1 MSKKNKNGVDSPKK
15 SSSIKKLTKKDLELL
30 ISSLEDKH
38 LRLKAEFDNYR
49 KRKDSEISSLLKY
62 EGKSFIMDFLS
73 ILDNISRGIE
83 SYKEDDI
90 KKALLLVKDDFIKK
104 LDVKGVKPFGKVG
117 DNFDPELHEALTTT
131 NDPKIDDN
139 YYIYITLLVLVF
151 TLFSSIFPSK
161 KALKLKPDYVDA
173 YYNLGSIVSN
183 LGKSREVRLCSEKIM
198 SLRSWSILGS
208 YSFNREMK
216 LD

>member
-30 ISSLEDKH
+30 ISSQEDKH

-104 LDVKGVKPFGKVG
+104 LDVKGVKPFGEVG
-117 DNFDPELHEALTTT
+117 DNFDPELHEALTIT
-131 NDPKIDDN
+131 NDPKTDDN
-139 YYIYITLLVLVF
+139 LIVEIYESGYKYKDLIIRHAKVVVNKKWAI
-151 TLFSSIFPSK
+151 SMIF
-161 KALKLKPDYVDA
+161 
-173 YYNLGSIVSN
+173 
-183 LGKSREVRLCSEKIM
+183 
-198 SLRSWSILGS
+198 
-208 YSFNREMK
+208 
-216 LD
+216 

>member
-1 MSKKNKNGVDSPKK
+1 MSKKNKKGVDSPKK
-15 SSSIKKLTKKDLELL
+15 SSSTKKLTKKDLELL

-90 KKALLLVKDDFIKK
+90 TKALLLVKDDFIKK
-104 LDVKGVKPFGKVG
+104 LDVKGVKPFGEVG

-131 NDPKIDDN
+131 NDPKTDDN
-139 YYIYITLLVLVF
+139 LIVEIYESGYKYRDLIIRHAKVVVNKKWA
-151 TLFSSIFPSK
+151 IFM
-161 KALKLKPDYVDA
+161 
-173 YYNLGSIVSN
+173 I
-183 LGKSREVRLCSEKIM
+183 
-198 SLRSWSILGS
+198 
-208 YSFNREMK
+208 F
-216 LD
+216 

>member
-1 MSKKNKNGVDSPKK
+1 MSKKNKNGVDSPNKT
-15 SSSIKKLTKKDLELL
+15 SSTKKLTKKDLELL
-30 ISSLEDKH
+30 ISSQEDKH

-49 KRKDSEISSLLKY
+49 KRKDSEISSLLNY

-117 DNFDPELHEALTTT
+117 DNFDPELHEALTTA

-139 YYIYITLLVLVF
+139 
-151 TLFSSIFPSK
+151 
-161 KALKLKPDYVDA
+161 
-173 YYNLGSIVSN
+173 SIVEIYESGYKYKDLIIRHAKVVVN
-183 LGKSREVRLCSEKIM
+183 KKWAISMI
-198 SLRSWSILGS
+198 
-208 YSFNREMK
+208 F
-216 LD
+216 

>member
-90 KKALLLVKDDFIKK
+90 TKALLLVKDDFIKK
-104 LDVKGVKPFGKVG
+104 LDVKGVKPFGEVG

-131 NDPKIDDN
+131 NDPKTDDN
-139 YYIYITLLVLVF
+139 LIVEIYESGYKYKDLIIRHAKVVV
-151 TLFSSIFPSK
+151 SK
-161 KALKLKPDYVDA
+161 KWA
-173 YYNLGSIVSN
+173 IFM
-183 LGKSREVRLCSEKIM
+183 I
-198 SLRSWSILGS
+198 
-208 YSFNREMK
+208 F
-216 LD
+216 

>member
-15 SSSIKKLTKKDLELL
+15 SSSTKKLTKKDLELL
-30 ISSLEDKH
+30 ISSQEDKH

-90 KKALLLVKDDFIKK
+90 KKALLVVKDDFIKK

-131 NDPKIDDN
+131 NDSKIDDN
-139 YYIYITLLVLVF
+139 
-151 TLFSSIFPSK
+151 
-161 KALKLKPDYVDA
+161 
-173 YYNLGSIVSN
+173 SIVEIYESGYKYKDLIIRHAKVVVN
-183 LGKSREVRLCSEKIM
+183 KKWAISMI
-198 SLRSWSILGS
+198 
-208 YSFNREMK
+208 F
-216 LD
+216 

>member
-73 ILDNISRGIE
+73 ILDNILRGIE

-90 KKALLLVKDDFIKK
+90 KKALLVVKDDFIKK

-117 DNFDPELHEALTTT
+117 ENFDPELHEALTTT
-131 NDPKIDDN
+131 NDPKTDDN
-139 YYIYITLLVLVF
+139 LIVEIYESGYKYKDLIIRHAKVVVNKKWA
-151 TLFSSIFPSK
+151 IFMI
-161 KALKLKPDYVDA
+161 Y
-173 YYNLGSIVSN
+173 
-183 LGKSREVRLCSEKIM
+183 
-198 SLRSWSILGS
+198 
-208 YSFNREMK
+208 
-216 LD
+216 

>member
-15 SSSIKKLTKKDLELL
+15 SSSTKKLTKKDLELL

-90 KKALLLVKDDFIKK
+90 TKALLLVKDDFIKK
-104 LDVKGVKPFGKVG
+104 LDVKGVKPFGEVG

-131 NDPKIDDN
+131 NDPKTDDN
-139 YYIYITLLVLVF
+139 LIVEIYESGYKYKDLIIRHAKVVVN
-151 TLFSSIFPSK
+151 K
-161 KALKLKPDYVDA
+161 K
-173 YYNLGSIVSN
+173 
-183 LGKSREVRLCSEKIM
+183 
-198 SLRSWSILGS
+198 
-208 YSFNREMK
+208 
-216 LD
+216 

>member
-15 SSSIKKLTKKDLELL
+15 SSSTKKLTKKDLELL

-90 KKALLLVKDDFIKK
+90 TKALLLVKDDFIKK
-104 LDVKGVKPFGKVG
+104 LDVKGVKPFGEVG

-131 NDPKIDDN
+131 NDPKTDDN
-139 YYIYITLLVLVF
+139 LIVEIYESGYKYKDLIIRHAKVVVNKKWAI
-151 TLFSSIFPSK
+151 SMIF
-161 KALKLKPDYVDA
+161 
-173 YYNLGSIVSN
+173 
-183 LGKSREVRLCSEKIM
+183 
-198 SLRSWSILGS
+198 
-208 YSFNREMK
+208 
-216 LD
+216 

>member
-104 LDVKGVKPFGKVG
+104 LDVKGVKPFGEVG

-131 NDPKIDDN
+131 NDSKIDDN
-139 YYIYITLLVLVF
+139 
-151 TLFSSIFPSK
+151 
-161 KALKLKPDYVDA
+161 
-173 YYNLGSIVSN
+173 SIVEIYESGYKYKDLIIRHAKVVVN
-183 LGKSREVRLCSEKIM
+183 KKWAIFM
-198 SLRSWSILGS
+198 I
-208 YSFNREMK
+208 F
-216 LD
+216 

>member
-15 SSSIKKLTKKDLELL
+15 SSSTKKLTKKDLELL

-90 KKALLLVKDDFIKK
+90 TKALLLVKDDFIKK
-104 LDVKGVKPFGKVG
+104 LDVKGVKPFVEVG

-131 NDPKIDDN
+131 NDPKTDDN
-139 YYIYITLLVLVF
+139 LIVEIYESGYKYKDLIIRHAKVVVNKKWA
-151 TLFSSIFPSK
+151 IFMI
-161 KALKLKPDYVDA
+161 Y
-173 YYNLGSIVSN
+173 
-183 LGKSREVRLCSEKIM
+183 
-198 SLRSWSILGS
+198 
-208 YSFNREMK
+208 
-216 LD
+216 

>member
-1 MSKKNKNGVDSPKK
+1 MSKKNKNGVDSPNKV
-15 SSSIKKLTKKDLELL
+15 SSTKKLTKKDLELL
-30 ISSLEDKH
+30 ISTQEDKH

-83 SYKEDDI
+83 SYKENDI

-139 YYIYITLLVLVF
+139 
-151 TLFSSIFPSK
+151 
-161 KALKLKPDYVDA
+161 
-173 YYNLGSIVSN
+173 SIVEIYESGYKYKDLIIRHAKVVVN
-183 LGKSREVRLCSEKIM
+183 KKWAIFM
-198 SLRSWSILGS
+198 I
-208 YSFNREMK
+208 F
-216 LD
+216 

>member
-62 EGKSFIMDFLS
+62 EGKSFIIDFLS

-104 LDVKGVKPFGKVG
+104 LDVKGVKPFGEVG

-131 NDPKIDDN
+131 NDSKIDDN
-139 YYIYITLLVLVF
+139 
-151 TLFSSIFPSK
+151 
-161 KALKLKPDYVDA
+161 
-173 YYNLGSIVSN
+173 SIVEIYE
-183 LGKSREVRLCSEKIM
+183 LGYKYKDLIIRHAKVVVNKKWAIFM
-198 SLRSWSILGS
+198 I
-208 YSFNREMK
+208 F
-216 LD
+216 

>member
-15 SSSIKKLTKKDLELL
+15 SSSTKKLTKKDLELL
-30 ISSLEDKH
+30 ISSQEDKH

-73 ILDNISRGIE
+73 VLDNISRGIE

-90 KKALLLVKDDFIKK
+90 TKALLLVKDDFIKK
-104 LDVKGVKPFGKVG
+104 LDVKGVKPFGEVG

-131 NDPKIDDN
+131 NDPKTDDN
-139 YYIYITLLVLVF
+139 LIVEIYESGYKYKDLIIRHAKVVVN
-151 TLFSSIFPSK
+151 K
-161 KALKLKPDYVDA
+161 K
-173 YYNLGSIVSN
+173 
-183 LGKSREVRLCSEKIM
+183 
-198 SLRSWSILGS
+198 
-208 YSFNREMK
+208 
-216 LD
+216 

>member
-15 SSSIKKLTKKDLELL
+15 SSSTKKLTKKDLELL

-90 KKALLLVKDDFIKK
+90 KKALLVVKDDFIKK

-131 NDPKIDDN
+131 NDSKIDDDIIVE
-139 YYIYITLLVLVF
+139 IYESGYKYKDLIIRHAKVVVN
-151 TLFSSIFPSK
+151 K
-161 KALKLKPDYVDA
+161 K
-173 YYNLGSIVSN
+173 
-183 LGKSREVRLCSEKIM
+183 
-198 SLRSWSILGS
+198 
-208 YSFNREMK
+208 
-216 LD
+216 

>member
-90 KKALLLVKDDFIKK
+90 KKALLVVKDDFIKK
-104 LDVKGVKPFGKVG
+104 LDVKGVKPFGEVG

-131 NDPKIDDN
+131 NDPKTDDN
-139 YYIYITLLVLVF
+139 LIVEIYESGYKYKDLIIRHAKVVVNKKWA
-151 TLFSSIFPSK
+151 IFM
-161 KALKLKPDYVDA
+161 
-173 YYNLGSIVSN
+173 I
-183 LGKSREVRLCSEKIM
+183 
-198 SLRSWSILGS
+198 
-208 YSFNREMK
+208 F
-216 LD
+216 

>member
-15 SSSIKKLTKKDLELL
+15 SSSTKKLTKKDLELL
-30 ISSLEDKH
+30 ISSQEDKH

-90 KKALLLVKDDFIKK
+90 KKALLVVKDDFIKK
-104 LDVKGVKPFGKVG
+104 LDVKGVKPFGEVG

-139 YYIYITLLVLVF
+139 
-151 TLFSSIFPSK
+151 
-161 KALKLKPDYVDA
+161 
-173 YYNLGSIVSN
+173 SIVEIYE
-183 LGKSREVRLCSEKIM
+183 LGYKYKDLIIRHAKVVVNKKWAIFM
-198 SLRSWSILGS
+198 I
-208 YSFNREMK
+208 Y
-216 LD
+216 

>member
-1 MSKKNKNGVDSPKK
+1 MSKKNKKGVDSPKK
-15 SSSIKKLTKKDLELL
+15 SSSTKKLTKKDLELL

-73 ILDNISRGIE
+73 ILDNILRGIE

-104 LDVKGVKPFGKVG
+104 LDVKGVKPFGEVG

-131 NDPKIDDN
+131 NDSKIDDN
-139 YYIYITLLVLVF
+139 
-151 TLFSSIFPSK
+151 
-161 KALKLKPDYVDA
+161 
-173 YYNLGSIVSN
+173 SIVEIYESGYKYKDLIIRHAKVVVN
-183 LGKSREVRLCSEKIM
+183 KK
-198 SLRSWSILGS
+198 
-208 YSFNREMK
+208 
-216 LD
+216 

>member
-1 MSKKNKNGVDSPKK
+1 MSKKNKNGVDPPKK
-15 SSSIKKLTKKDLELL
+15 SSSTKKLTKKDLELL

-90 KKALLLVKDDFIKK
+90 TKALLLVKDDFIKK
-104 LDVKGVKPFGKVG
+104 LDVKGVKPFGEVG

-131 NDPKIDDN
+131 NDPKTDDN
-139 YYIYITLLVLVF
+139 LIVEIYESGYKYKDLIIRHAKVVVNKKWA
-151 TLFSSIFPSK
+151 IFMI
-161 KALKLKPDYVDA
+161 Y
-173 YYNLGSIVSN
+173 
-183 LGKSREVRLCSEKIM
+183 
-198 SLRSWSILGS
+198 
-208 YSFNREMK
+208 
-216 LD
+216 

>member
-62 EGKSFIMDFLS
+62 EGKSFILDFLS

-104 LDVKGVKPFGKVG
+104 LDVKGVKPFGEVG

-131 NDPKIDDN
+131 NDPKTDDN
-139 YYIYITLLVLVF
+139 LIVEIYESGYKYKDLIIRHAKVVVNKKWA
-151 TLFSSIFPSK
+151 IFM
-161 KALKLKPDYVDA
+161 
-173 YYNLGSIVSN
+173 I
-183 LGKSREVRLCSEKIM
+183 
-198 SLRSWSILGS
+198 
-208 YSFNREMK
+208 F
-216 LD
+216 

>member
-15 SSSIKKLTKKDLELL
+15 SSSTKKLTKKDLELL
-30 ISSLEDKH
+30 ISSQEDKH

-73 ILDNISRGIE
+73 ILDNILRGIE

-90 KKALLLVKDDFIKK
+90 KKALLVVKDDFIKK

-131 NDPKIDDN
+131 NDSKIDDN
-139 YYIYITLLVLVF
+139 
-151 TLFSSIFPSK
+151 
-161 KALKLKPDYVDA
+161 
-173 YYNLGSIVSN
+173 SIVEIYESGYKYKD
-183 LGKSREVRLCSEKIM
+183 LIIRHA
-198 SLRSWSILGS
+198 
-208 YSFNREMK
+208 
-216 LD
+216 

>member
-15 SSSIKKLTKKDLELL
+15 SSSIKKLTKKDLELM

-62 EGKSFIMDFLS
+62 EGKSFIIDFLS

-104 LDVKGVKPFGKVG
+104 LDVKGVKPFGEVG

-131 NDPKIDDN
+131 NDSKIDDN
-139 YYIYITLLVLVF
+139 
-151 TLFSSIFPSK
+151 
-161 KALKLKPDYVDA
+161 
-173 YYNLGSIVSN
+173 SIVEIYE
-183 LGKSREVRLCSEKIM
+183 LGYKYKDLIIRHAKVVVNKKWAIFM
-198 SLRSWSILGS
+198 I
-208 YSFNREMK
+208 F
-216 LD
+216 

>member
-15 SSSIKKLTKKDLELL
+15 SSSTKKLTKKDLELL

-62 EGKSFIMDFLS
+62 EGKSFIVDFLS

-104 LDVKGVKPFGKVG
+104 LDVKGVKPFGEVG

-131 NDPKIDDN
+131 NDPKTDDN
-139 YYIYITLLVLVF
+139 LIVEIYESGYKYKDLIIRHAKVVVNKKWA
-151 TLFSSIFPSK
+151 IFMI
-161 KALKLKPDYVDA
+161 Y
-173 YYNLGSIVSN
+173 
-183 LGKSREVRLCSEKIM
+183 
-198 SLRSWSILGS
+198 
-208 YSFNREMK
+208 
-216 LD
+216 

>member
-15 SSSIKKLTKKDLELL
+15 SSSTKKLTKKDLELL

-90 KKALLLVKDDFIKK
+90 TKALLLVKDDFIKK
-104 LDVKGVKPFGKVG
+104 LDVKGVKPFGEVG

-131 NDPKIDDN
+131 NDPKTDDN
-139 YYIYITLLVLVF
+139 
-151 TLFSSIFPSK
+151 
-161 KALKLKPDYVDA
+161 
-173 YYNLGSIVSN
+173 SIVEIYESGYKYKDLIIRHAKVVVN
-183 LGKSREVRLCSEKIM
+183 KKWAISMI
-198 SLRSWSILGS
+198 
-208 YSFNREMK
+208 F
-216 LD
+216 

>member
-90 KKALLLVKDDFIKK
+90 TKALLLVKDDFIKK
-104 LDVKGVKPFGKVG
+104 LDVKGVKPFGEVG

-131 NDPKIDDN
+131 NDSKIDDN
-139 YYIYITLLVLVF
+139 
-151 TLFSSIFPSK
+151 
-161 KALKLKPDYVDA
+161 
-173 YYNLGSIVSN
+173 SIVEIYESGYKYKDLIIRHAKVVVN
-183 LGKSREVRLCSEKIM
+183 KK
-198 SLRSWSILGS
+198 
-208 YSFNREMK
+208 
-216 LD
+216 

>member
-90 KKALLLVKDDFIKK
+90 TKALLLVKDDFIKK
-104 LDVKGVKPFGKVG
+104 LDVKGVKPFGEVG

-131 NDPKIDDN
+131 NDSKIDDN
-139 YYIYITLLVLVF
+139 
-151 TLFSSIFPSK
+151 
-161 KALKLKPDYVDA
+161 
-173 YYNLGSIVSN
+173 SIVEIYESGYKYKDLIIRHAKVVVN
-183 LGKSREVRLCSEKIM
+183 KKWAIFM
-198 SLRSWSILGS
+198 I
-208 YSFNREMK
+208 F
-216 LD
+216 